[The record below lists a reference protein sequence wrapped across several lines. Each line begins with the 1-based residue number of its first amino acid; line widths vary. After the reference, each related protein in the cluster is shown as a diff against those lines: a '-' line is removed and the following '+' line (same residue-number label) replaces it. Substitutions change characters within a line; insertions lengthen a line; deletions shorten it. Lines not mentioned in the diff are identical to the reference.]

1 MMLVLRYKH
10 YHPPGIG
17 LPVFGFWAT
26 PVTAAAFGLITI
38 SISAGDAPLVT
49 SRRVVG
55 AFRR

>member
-49 SRRVVG
+49 SRRVVV
-55 AFRR
+55 AFRL

>member
-1 MMLVLRYKH
+1 MMLVLRYQH
-10 YHPPGIG
+10 YHPPGIE

-26 PVTAAAFGLITI
+26 PVTAAAFELITI
-38 SISAGDAPLVT
+38 SISAGDATPVT